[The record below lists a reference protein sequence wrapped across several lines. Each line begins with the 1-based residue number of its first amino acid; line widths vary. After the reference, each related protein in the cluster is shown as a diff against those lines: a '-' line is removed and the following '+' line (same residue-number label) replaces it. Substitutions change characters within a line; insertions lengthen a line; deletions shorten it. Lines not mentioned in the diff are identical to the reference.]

1 MLPLEV
7 IIGQRGM
14 GDLEVE
20 VEVHGLQVMEEVI
33 MVDLK
38 FNLVVI
44 QLLVVRVVDL
54 IIQDQVRIILQV
66 HGILMER

>member
-1 MLPLEV
+1 MELILLLQV
-7 IIGQRGM
+7 NIGQRGM

-20 VEVHGLQVMEEVI
+20 VEVIGLQVMEEVI

-38 FNLVVI
+38 FDVKV

-54 IIQDQVRIILQV
+54 II
-66 HGILMER
+66 

>member
-20 VEVHGLQVMEEVI
+20 VEVLGLQVMEEVI

-38 FNLVVI
+38 FNMMVI

-54 IIQDQVRIILQV
+54 IIQDQVRII
-66 HGILMER
+66 RY

>member
-20 VEVHGLQVMEEVI
+20 VEVLGLQVMEEVI
-33 MVDLK
+33 MVDLR
-38 FNLVVI
+38 FYLVVI
-44 QLLVVRVVDL
+44 KLLAVQVVDL
-54 IIQDQVRIILQV
+54 II
-66 HGILMER
+66 

>member
-1 MLPLEV
+1 MLLLEV

-20 VEVHGLQVMEEVI
+20 VEVIGLQVMEEVI

-38 FNLVVI
+38 FDVKV

-54 IIQDQVRIILQV
+54 II
-66 HGILMER
+66 